1 MALRRTLYRW
11 HIWLGW
17 IVALPLVLWTVTGL
31 WMAARPIDEVRG
43 EHLRRAVPPFAMT
56 GQLTPPKGQ
65 LKALTVE
72 NRLSGPVWVA
82 SFTDGGVRRADLRT
96 GALLPPIGRDEAMAI
111 ARTAYRGDPTI
122 TDTARTGAA
131 HAPLD
136 LRKARPAWSIAFA
149 DGARVYVDADTGAVL
164 ALRTTQWRLY
174 DFMWGLHIMD
184 PQTREDTSHA
194 LLIVLAAISVAGT
207 LSGAVL
213 LFTRGRKKRR
223 AGT

>member
-17 IVALPLVLWTVTGL
+17 IVAVPLILWTVTGL
-31 WMAARPIDEVRG
+31 WMAARPIEEVRG
-43 EHLRRAVPPFAMT
+43 EHLRRAVPPFVVA
-56 GQLTPPKGQ
+56 GPLTPPKGQ
-65 LKALTVE
+65 FKALSIE
-72 NRLSGPVWVA
+72 SRLSGPVWVA
-82 SFTDGGVRRADLRT
+82 SFADGSIRRGDLRT
-96 GALLPPIGRDEAMAI
+96 GTLLPPIGRDQAMAI

-122 TDTARTGAA
+122 TDTTRTDAA
-131 HAPLD
+131 HPPFD
-136 LRKARPAWSIAFA
+136 LRKARPAWGVAFA
-149 DGARVYVDADTGAVL
+149 DGAHVYVDADTGAVL

-184 PQTREDTSHA
+184 PQTRENTSHA
-194 LLIVLAAISVAGT
+194 LLIIIAAISVIGT
-207 LSGAVL
+207 LTGAVL